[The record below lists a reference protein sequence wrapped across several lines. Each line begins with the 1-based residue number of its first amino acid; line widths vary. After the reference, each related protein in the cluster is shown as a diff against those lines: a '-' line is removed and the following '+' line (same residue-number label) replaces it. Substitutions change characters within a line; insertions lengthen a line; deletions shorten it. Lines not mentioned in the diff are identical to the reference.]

1 LAKQCRSPDDYVHQL
16 SSTTGMPHAM
26 VRRNMQRVASVMD
39 NIPAIVRGLTRGLE
53 LSVLDQ
59 GFSVE
64 NDRPVSFFPRAKALG
79 VVLPSN
85 SPGVHGLWIPA
96 IAMKMPLVL
105 RPGSAEPWTPF
116 RIVQALI
123 KAGVPAEAFNYL
135 PSDHAGAGEI
145 VRQCGRSMFLWR
157 CRRRWRLCRRP
168 THRAARPRLQQG
180 RARAGPR
187 GLIGRPRSSSWRN
200 QSRTTAADRAST
212 PPGCG
217 RRRTGARIA
226 EAIAARLAAI
236 VPRASDDPRAELAP
250 FVDPKVAVRINQQIE
265 EGLAEP
271 GAEDITAR
279 HRTGPRLVEMNGST
293 YLLPTIV
300 HCSRSDHPL
309 ANREFLFPYAAVVD
323 MSPTRWR
330 RSQMPRPTL
339 SLTALT
345 NDQGVIARLLE
356 SEFVGRL
363 NLGAIQ
369 TNTIAWDQP
378 HEGNLFE
385 HLYARRA
392 FQRAG

>member
-1 LAKQCRSPDDYVHQL
+1 
-16 SSTTGMPHAM
+16 
-26 VRRNMQRVASVMD
+26 
-39 NIPAIVRGLTRGLE
+39 
-53 LSVLDQ
+53 VLDQ

-323 MSPTRWR
+323 MSPTRMATFPKCLGR
-330 RSQMPRPTL
+330 RCR
-339 SLTALT
+339 
-345 NDQGVIARLLE
+345 
-356 SEFVGRL
+356 
-363 NLGAIQ
+363 
-369 TNTIAWDQP
+369 
-378 HEGNLFE
+378 
-385 HLYARRA
+385 
-392 FQRAG
+392 